1 MAGSTQDI
9 NIVAQA
15 ESGDALQQGEVIAP
29 AEEHAAEG
37 EHAAPADAAHG
48 ATDTHA
54 STEAHAEVFPP
65 FDPASFGGQLLWL
78 AITFAALYFL
88 MSRVALPRIG
98 SILET
103 RRTRIEGDL
112 KEAERLRQETEKA
125 AAAYEAALAEA
136 RKNAHGIAEETRAG
150 IKADIDGRRADVEA
164 GLSKRVAAA
173 EARIQADKDAALA
186 NVDAASLPTRPRCW
200 SPRSLAAL
208 TAAEAT
214 RRGCRGRRR
223 SKRRCGAS
231 GSTPPPAPPFGRP
244 SRSSSSSASSSTSA
258 STRCIG
264 KMLDD
269 RIKKIET
276 DLAEAEALRAEAK
289 ALLDDYSR
297 RREEAEKEA
306 ETSSTAAREEAFRLT
321 AEAKSSLE
329 AMVARREKAVAD
341 KIAQAEAQAVSEVR
355 ARSADLAV
363 AAARVLLEKQVAT
376 KGDVL
381 VDQAIKDVAAR
392 LN

>member
-1 MAGSTQDI
+1 MWSFGF
-9 NIVAQA
+9 
-15 ESGDALQQGEVIAP
+15 DATT
-29 AEEHAAEG
+29 
-37 EHAAPADAAHG
+37 G
-48 ATDTHA
+48 ATIWATIA
-54 STEAHAEVFPP
+54 LVIFVGIVVY
-65 FDPASFGGQLLWL
+65 FGVPK
-78 AITFAALYFL
+78 T
-88 MSRVALPRIG
+88 
-98 SILET
+98 
-103 RRTRIEGDL
+103 
-112 KEAERLRQETEKA
+112 
-125 AAAYEAALAEA
+125 
-136 RKNAHGIAEETRAG
+136 
-150 IKADIDGRRADVEA
+150 
-164 GLSKRVAAA
+164 
-173 EARIQADKDAALA
+173 
-186 NVDAASLPTRPRCW
+186 
-200 SPRSLAAL
+200 
-208 TAAEAT
+208 
-214 RRGCRGRRR
+214 
-223 SKRRCGAS
+223 
-231 GSTPPPAPPFGRP
+231 
-244 SRSSSSSASSSTSA
+244 
-258 STRCIG
+258 IG

-289 ALLDDYSR
+289 ALLEDYSR

-306 ETSSTAAREEAFRLT
+306 EDIVTAAREEAFRLT